1 MIILFT
7 QMDKVAAGPGRLS
20 QPIKAGVT
28 NTAALGNIIYTNYV
42 FAFQTSGM
50 ILLVAMIGAIVLCFY
65 PRERMRKQKIN
76 TQVNRKRKD
85 TLEIVQVKT
94 GEGIS

>member
-1 MIILFT
+1 
-7 QMDKVAAGPGRLS
+7 
-20 QPIKAGVT
+20 
-28 NTAALGNIIYTNYV
+28 
-42 FAFQTSGM
+42 M

-85 TLEIVQVKT
+85 TLEIVKVSV
-94 GEGIS
+94 GEGVK